1 MAPCKINLVSE
12 LASRRVMIAGGVLAA
27 MLQPQSSCDHW
38 DSGERCWAHMSGE
51 RVSWFAVRFRVLQH
65 DRGLGDADL
74 VPEDA
79 LVSDWRAA
87 SLA

>member
-1 MAPCKINLVSE
+1 MAPCKTNLVSE

-38 DSGERCWAHMSGE
+38 DSGERWWLHASAD
-51 RVSWFAVRFRVLQH
+51 RASRLAVGFCLLQH
-65 DRGLGDADL
+65 DRGLGDAAL
-74 VPEDA
+74 VPGA
-79 LVSDWRAA
+79 VFASDWRAA